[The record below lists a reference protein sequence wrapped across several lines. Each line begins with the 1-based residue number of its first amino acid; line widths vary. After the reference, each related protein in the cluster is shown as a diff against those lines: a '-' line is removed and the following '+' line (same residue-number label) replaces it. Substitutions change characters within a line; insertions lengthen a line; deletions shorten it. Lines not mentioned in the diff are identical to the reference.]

1 MTKAGEKILTGARQ
15 ALAYARGD
23 HSKGVAHVPARVDVK
38 AIREQTGL
46 TQAEF
51 ATRFGFSP
59 RTLQQWEI
67 GRRMPHGPARVLLTI
82 IAREPKAVRRALAA
96 E

>member
-1 MTKAGEKILTGARQ
+1 MRGARQ

-23 HSKGVAHVPARVDVK
+23 LSQGVALVPKHVDVK
-38 AIREQTGL
+38 AIRERTGL

-51 ATRFGFSP
+51 AARFGFSP

-67 GRRMPHGPARVLLTI
+67 GRRMPLGPARVLLTI

>member
-1 MTKAGEKILTGARQ
+1 MTKAGEKILAGARQ

-23 HSKGVAHVPARVDVK
+23 HSKGVAHVPAVVDVK
-38 AIREQTGL
+38 SIREHLGS

-51 ATRFGFSP
+51 ASRFGFNL

-67 GRRMPHGPARVLLTI
+67 GRRMPHGPARILLTI

>member
-1 MTKAGEKILTGARQ
+1 MTKAGEKILRGARQ

-23 HSKGVAHVPARVDVK
+23 RSQGVAHVPKHVDVK
-38 AIREQTGL
+38 AIRERTGL

-51 ATRFGFSP
+51 AARFGFSP